1 MIVALRYHPPD
12 TNSEDKVLSS
22 KYISG
27 IIFLSQ
33 STPIVYHFKMPIAN
47 VKRGAY
53 NSIYHEK
60 NEFSYYC
67 PSY

>member
-27 IIFLSQ
+27 TIFLSQ
-33 STPIVYHFKMPIAN
+33 STPIVYHFEIPIAN
-47 VKRGAY
+47 VKWSAY
-53 NSIYHEK
+53 NCSYHEK
-60 NEFSYYC
+60 SEFSYYC